1 MAEIHPK
8 RIRGNWKELE
18 QGKECVRPHLDY
30 DPENAM
36 KKVFIGGS
44 RKLGRLNR
52 AIKERADNIVGQDF
66 QILIGDANGAD
77 KAVQQYLAEKGY
89 KNVIVFCMGDTCRNN
104 IGKWETKAIAS
115 HRNKKD
121 FSYFAVKDKEMS
133 EQADYGFM
141 LWDGKSKGTLNNI
154 VNTLQRNKYVL
165 VYFSPS
171 KEFVTLK
178 SPSDLEHL
186 LQKCDQVAVQRF
198 NHLLNIDE
206 RLGDPQKE
214 LNLS

>member
-1 MAEIHPK
+1 
-8 RIRGNWKELE
+8 
-18 QGKECVRPHLDY
+18 
-30 DPENAM
+30 M

-44 RKLGRLNR
+44 RKLSRLNR

-77 KAVQQYLAEKGY
+77 RAVQQYLAEKGY
-89 KNVIVFCMGDTCRNN
+89 RNVIVFCMGDTCRNN
-104 IGKWETKAIAS
+104 IGKWETKVIAS

-121 FSYFAVKDKEMS
+121 FSYFALKDKEMS

-171 KEFVTLK
+171 KEFFTLK

-186 LQKCDQVAVQRF
+186 LQNCDRGAVQRF
-198 NHLLNIDE
+198 NHLLHIDE

-214 LNLS
+214 VNLS

>member
-1 MAEIHPK
+1 
-8 RIRGNWKELE
+8 
-18 QGKECVRPHLDY
+18 
-30 DPENAM
+30 M

-44 RKLGRLNR
+44 RKLSRLNR

-77 KAVQQYLAEKGY
+77 KAIQKYLAEKGY

-104 IGKWETKAIAS
+104 LGKWETKAIIS
-115 HRNKKD
+115 NRNKKD
-121 FSYFAVKDKEMS
+121 FGYFSVKDKEMS

-154 VNTLQRNKYVL
+154 INTLQRSKYVL
-165 VYFSPS
+165 VYFSPN
-171 KEFVTLK
+171 KEFFTLK
-178 SPSDLEHL
+178 SASDLERL
-186 LQKCDQVAVQRF
+186 LQKCDQTAVQRF
-198 NHLLNIDE
+198 NHALRINE
-206 RLGDPQKE
+206 RLGDSQKQ

>member
-1 MAEIHPK
+1 
-8 RIRGNWKELE
+8 
-18 QGKECVRPHLDY
+18 
-30 DPENAM
+30 M

-44 RKLGRLNR
+44 RKLCRLNR
-52 AIKERADNIVGQDF
+52 AIKERADNILGQDF

-104 IGKWETKAIAS
+104 IGKWETKAITS

-171 KEFVTLK
+171 KEFFTLR

-186 LQKCDQVAVQRF
+186 LEKCDRTAVQRF
-198 NHLLNIDE
+198 NHMLHINE

-214 LNLS
+214 LDLS

>member
-1 MAEIHPK
+1 
-8 RIRGNWKELE
+8 
-18 QGKECVRPHLDY
+18 
-30 DPENAM
+30 M

-44 RKLGRLNR
+44 RKLSRLNR
-52 AIKERADNIVGQDF
+52 AIKARADNILTQDF

-121 FSYFAVKDKEMS
+121 FSYFAAKDKEMS

-171 KEFVTLK
+171 KEFSTLK
-178 SPSDLEHL
+178 SPSDLEQL
-186 LQKCDQVAVQRF
+186 LQKCEQTAVQRL
-198 NHLLNIDE
+198 NHTLRINE